1 MGTRLG
7 LLFMRQLPNLCL
19 NCMLKLDFFLNSL
32 IFKSSFLTMLPSLL
46 SVFAVSAEVTY
57 LYFEG
62 CLGKL
67 GEIRGWGTP
76 YLVI

>member
-1 MGTRLG
+1 M
-7 LLFMRQLPNLCL
+7 LL
-19 NCMLKLDFFLNSL
+19 
-32 IFKSSFLTMLPSLL
+32 SLL
-46 SVFAVSAEVTY
+46 SVLAISAEVTY

-62 CLGKL
+62 CLRKL

>member
-1 MGTRLG
+1 
-7 LLFMRQLPNLCL
+7 MRQLPNLCL